1 MSHYVT
7 CSNEKKQKNFSR
19 SLGLLQLYKTLFR
32 KKTKLSEKSII
43 IPLQT
48 MIHKEDIK
56 VTIKKES
63 KRKYY
68 DNCFR
73 ACTKNVKKACRDI
86 KSVISLK
93 FKDSDQSK
101 IIKDKKS
108 FLLKPKI

>member
-56 VTIKKES
+56 VTKTS
-63 KRKYY
+63 YQ
-68 DNCFR
+68 
-73 ACTKNVKKACRDI
+73 
-86 KSVISLK
+86 
-93 FKDSDQSK
+93 QSK
-101 IIKDKKS
+101 KKVKENIMIIVSELVLKTLKK
-108 FLLKPKI
+108 LVET

>member
-32 KKTKLSEKSII
+32 KKAKLSEKSII

-56 VTIKKES
+56 VTKTS
-63 KRKYY
+63 YR
-68 DNCFR
+68 
-73 ACTKNVKKACRDI
+73 
-86 KSVISLK
+86 
-93 FKDSDQSK
+93 QSK
-101 IIKDKKS
+101 KKVKENIMIIVSELVLKTLKK
-108 FLLKPKI
+108 LVET